1 MPTLRTSLC
10 NLLDI
15 EVPILQAGMGLVSY
29 ADLAAAAANAG
40 AFGCL
45 GGIDIPVYELEDEI
59 KQFRKLSAK
68 PLGVDL
74 GFPERAPSGLSEVVL
89 PDPLPEPVQLLRSEL
104 AQIGVEVRDDE
115 PDQAISRDDN
125 MEKLQISLDLG
136 VETIVCGLGTPVE
149 VVEMVKSRGA
159 TVMSI
164 VGTARAARKV
174 MDNGTDAV
182 IVQGT
187 EGGGHSGFV
196 GTGVLLAEV
205 LEFATVPVIAA
216 GGITNGAQIAGYLT
230 AGAEGVWIG
239 TRFLVTKEGGS
250 EDAFKRALVEAGP
263 SSTVHTPIFDGL
275 HVRSLRNRF
284 ITAWEGKED
293 QYAGYPVQRRLMIP
307 IRDAAARAEQADYMN
322 LACGQGV
329 SLITDIPGAGELVQR
344 LVDETVRALAASAER
359 ITYSV

>member
-1 MPTLRTSLC
+1 MTTLRTSLC
-10 NLLDI
+10 DLLNI

-45 GGIDIPVYELEDEI
+45 GGIDIPVYELEHEI
-59 KQFRKLSAK
+59 KKFRSLSDK

-74 GFPERAPSGLSEVVL
+74 GFPEHAPAGLADVVL
-89 PDPLPEPVQLLRSEL
+89 PDPLPEPVQTLRREL
-104 AQIGVEVRDDE
+104 AELGVEVRDDE
-115 PDQAISRDDN
+115 PDQAISREDN
-125 MEKLQISLDLG
+125 MEKLQIALDLG

-149 VVEMVKSRGA
+149 VVELAKSRGA
-159 TVMSI
+159 RVMSI
-164 VGTARAARKV
+164 VGTSRAARKV
-174 MDNGTDAV
+174 IGNGTDAV

-196 GTGVLLAEV
+196 GTSVLLAEV
-205 LEFATVPVIAA
+205 LDFATVPVIAA
-216 GGITNGAQIAGYLT
+216 GGITTGAQIAGYLT

-250 EDAFKRALVEAGP
+250 EDAFKNALVEAGP

-275 HVRSLRNRF
+275 HVRQLRNRF
-284 ITAWEGKED
+284 ITAWEGKESE
-293 QYAGYPVQRRLMIP
+293 YAGYPVQRRLMIP

-329 SLITDIPGAGELVQR
+329 SLIDDIPGAGELVGR
-344 LVDETVRALAASAER
+344 LVAETVAALQASTTR
-359 ITYSV
+359 ISYSA

>member
-1 MPTLRTSLC
+1 MSTLRTSLC
-10 NLLDI
+10 DLLAID
-15 EVPILQAGMGLVSY
+15 VPILQAGMGLVSY
-29 ADLAAAAANAG
+29 AELAAAAANAG

-45 GGIDIPVYELEDEI
+45 GGIDIPLHELESEI
-59 KQFRKLSAK
+59 KKFRGLSDR

-74 GFPERAPSGLSEVVL
+74 GFPERAPTGLRDVVV
-89 PDPLPEPVQLLRSEL
+89 PDPLPEPVRVLRKEL
-104 AQIGVEVRDDE
+104 AELGVEVRDDE

-125 MEKLQISLDLG
+125 MAKLEICLDHG

-149 VVEMVKSRGA
+149 VVELAKSRGA
-159 TVMSI
+159 NVMSI

-174 MDNGTDAV
+174 QDNGTDAI

-196 GTGVLLAEV
+196 GTSVLLAEV
-205 LEFATVPVIAA
+205 LEFARVPVIAA
-216 GGITNGAQIAGYLT
+216 GGITTGAQIAGYLT

-239 TRFLVTKEGGS
+239 TRFLVSKEGGS
-250 EDAFKRALVEAGP
+250 EDAFKRALVSAGP

-329 SLITDIPGAGELVQR
+329 SLINDIPSAGDLVHR
-344 LVDETVRALAASAER
+344 LVDETVQALAASAKR
-359 ITYSV
+359 ISYTL